1 MSSNIKYRRLK
12 AFALV
17 VETGSFKAA
26 ADRLA
31 VTQPSF
37 SSLIKEL
44 ESDIEVT
51 LFDRTTRSCVLTD
64 AGQTFYEEIKG
75 ALGHLEDAYQYIKDV
90 GKGSRGKLSLAA
102 LPSLAAGIVT
112 SKLGEFHRSHPGVR
126 ITLSERKNDQIL
138 DAVRRGEVEL
148 GVGSMWQAEAEL
160 RFEPLFTDQLMFV
173 VPQGHALVSMRPVW
187 KCADKFDL
195 ILINAGPTEH
205 ALKVS
210 DVQRPPAYE
219 VEHLA
224 TALAM
229 VRHGMGISI
238 LPSSVVPTLNMNGL
252 VCLPILGNMAT
263 RQIGMIFK
271 NGTRLSTPVREF
283 SELLKVTEST
293 AATGKRQQ

>member
-1 MSSNIKYRRLK
+1 MSNNIKYRRLK
-12 AFALV
+12 AFSMV

-37 SSLIKEL
+37 SALIKEL

-51 LFDRTTRSCVLTD
+51 LFDRTTRRCVLTD
-64 AGQTFYEEIKG
+64 AGLTFYEEIKG
-75 ALGHLEDAYQYIKDV
+75 ALGHLEEAYQYIKDV

-112 SKLGEFHRSHPGVR
+112 SKLGEFHRAHPSVR
-126 ITLSERKNDQIL
+126 ISLSERKNDQIL
-138 DAVRRGEVEL
+138 EAVRRGEVEL
-148 GVGSMWQAEAEL
+148 GVGSMWQSDTEL
-160 RFEPLFTDQLMFV
+160 SFKPLFTDHLMFV
-173 VPQGHALVSMRPVW
+173 APEGHPLVDMKPHW
-187 KCADKFDL
+187 NCADKFDL

-205 ALKVS
+205 ALKTSGVT
-210 DVQRPPAYE
+210 RPAAYE

-238 LPSSVVPTLNMNGL
+238 LPSSVIPTLNMDGL
-252 VCLPILGNMAT
+252 VCMPILGQMAT
-263 RQIGMIFK
+263 RQIGLILK
-271 NGTRLSTPVREF
+271 NGTRPSTPVRAF
-283 SELLKVTEST
+283 MELLI
-293 AATGKRQQ
+293 AAENTGKVVKSN

>member
-1 MSSNIKYRRLK
+1 MSNNIKYRRLK
-12 AFALV
+12 AFAMV

-37 SSLIKEL
+37 SALIKEL

-51 LFDRTTRSCVLTD
+51 LFDRTTRRCVLTD

-102 LPSLAAGIVT
+102 LPSLAAGIVA

-126 ITLSERKNDQIL
+126 ISLSERKNDQIL
-138 DAVRRGEVEL
+138 EAVRRGEVEI
-148 GVGSMWQAEAEL
+148 GVGSMWQPEPEL
-160 RFEPLFTDQLMFV
+160 SFQPLFTDHLMFV
-173 VPQGHALVSMRPVW
+173 APHGHPLVSMRPVW
-187 KCADKFDL
+187 KCADRFDL

-210 DVQRPPAYE
+210 NVQRPPAYE

-229 VRHGMGISI
+229 VRHGMGITI
-238 LPSSVVPTLNMNGL
+238 LPSSVVPNMNMNGL

-263 RQIGMIFK
+263 RQIGIIFR
-271 NGTRLSTPVREF
+271 NGTRPSTPVKEF
-283 SELLKVTEST
+283 AELLKL
-293 AATGKRQQ
+293 A